1 MRTLLI
7 LLALVTALSSCQSDQ
22 TPDPVTAP
30 DGTVLNDPAQ
40 YNDYFIQWQ
49 DHIIE
54 HMGNLAG
61 TFESFDSA
69 SIEAN
74 YLELGKA
81 INRAKYH
88 VEGLPPY
95 DSDTLL
101 KPAVV
106 GLFSFYDS
114 LYADEYR
121 QITHVLQKGPD
132 GINDD
137 DLFLIDSL
145 TLGIDNREKIHDKNF
160 SNAQRIFADRYG
172 MMILD

>member
-1 MRTLLI
+1 MRNI
-7 LLALVTALSSCQSDQ
+7 LLLAATMLAFMACQSEKA
-22 TPDPVTAP
+22 PDPVTAP

-54 HMGNLAG
+54 HMVALA
-61 TFESFDSA
+61 ESFETFDSTG
-69 SIEAN
+69 IEDR
-74 YLELGKA
+74 YLELGEA
-81 INRAKYH
+81 IGRAKYH
-88 VEGLPPY
+88 VSDLPPY

-106 GLFSFYDS
+106 NLFSFYDS

-132 GINDD
+132 SIGDN

-145 TLGIDNREKIHDKNF
+145 TIGIDRREKIHDKNF
-160 SNAQRIFADRYG
+160 SNAQRVFADRYG
-172 MMILD
+172 MLILD